1 MFRLARAR
9 PLCSSSRHSESVRAG
24 ASDRTGG
31 TSPASR
37 RPVARGTEG
46 RDRGGLGCARRTC
59 AWGAI
64 RGEPSG
70 PLGNEGRG
78 PKSHGPCHRHA
89 TRVSSAHSEGEEEM
103 METKGS
109 PPVMV
114 SLHDVVV
121 EMDLLNDEWTAY
133 LNRRTGE
140 LVTVTDDDARL
151 AVEDEEAADL
161 PDWQQERL
169 PKVREVL
176 GSDDFLVLPDKDEI
190 NEYGIMED
198 FCLGLEDPALRDALL
213 GAIRGSGAFR

>member
-1 MFRLARAR
+1 
-9 PLCSSSRHSESVRAG
+9 
-24 ASDRTGG
+24 
-31 TSPASR
+31 
-37 RPVARGTEG
+37 
-46 RDRGGLGCARRTC
+46 
-59 AWGAI
+59 
-64 RGEPSG
+64 
-70 PLGNEGRG
+70 
-78 PKSHGPCHRHA
+78 
-89 TRVSSAHSEGEEEM
+89 M

-213 GAIRGSGAFR
+213 GAIRGSGAFRRFKDAIHDRGVAEAWYAYREQAFEEIAVEWLEANRMPFSREKRPSGDERA